1 MYMYVYVCICMYM
14 YVYVCI
20 CMYMYVYVCICM
32 SLYIYSFIDLS
43 TQVVLCPQDFTN
55 QKKGLCIFEAT
66 CKLFIL
72 LGLSGLFWVISVYP
86 QFPQFHGGKSIF
98 PFQLGRCPHLNGED
112 WWYMMI
118 LSFRTV
124 VPRRRRPGK
133 TWSTRGLSN

>member
-1 MYMYVYVCICMYM
+1 MYVYVCICMYM

-20 CMYMYVYVCICM
+20 CMYMYVSI
-32 SLYIYSFIDLS
+32 YIYSFIDLS

-98 PFQLGRCPHLNGED
+98 PF
-112 WWYMMI
+112 
-118 LSFRTV
+118 
-124 VPRRRRPGK
+124 
-133 TWSTRGLSN
+133 